1 MSDCR
6 RQAFIDA
13 PVDVVWG
20 LVRDVNR
27 HPEWWPKVVEVECEG
42 LEEGCTYR
50 QVTQTPFGYQEL
62 DVVVDRLEEL
72 RELRIRCVNT
82 GTFVDIA
89 LTPAGTGTFVDA
101 RFGMEPLTART
112 RIFDAVAGKRYF
124 RRWLEQSL
132 DAMQRVAR
140 EQTAEVSAPS
150 GSQQPPV
157 LETQQERSPEAQ
169 LAQEI
174 ERIGRGPVLDDLTTL
189 ETADHDPP
197 QADSPTTVCA
207 VKGPARG
214 DAIALR

>member
-6 RQAFIDA
+6 RQALIDA
-13 PVDVVWG
+13 PVDVVWA

-27 HPEWWPKVVEVECEG
+27 HPDWWPKVVEVECEG

-82 GTFVDIA
+82 GTFVDLA

-101 RFGMEPLTART
+101 RFGMEPLTTRT

-140 EQTAEVSAPS
+140 EESSAPLD
-150 GSQQPPV
+150 GSELNRV
-157 LETQQERSPEAQ
+157 SRAAGASA
-169 LAQEI
+169 
-174 ERIGRGPVLDDLTTL
+174 
-189 ETADHDPP
+189 
-197 QADSPTTVCA
+197 
-207 VKGPARG
+207 
-214 DAIALR
+214 

>member
-6 RQAFIDA
+6 RQALIEA

-27 HPEWWPKVVEVECEG
+27 HPDWWPKVVEVECEG

-82 GTFVDIA
+82 GTFVDLA
-89 LTPAGTGTFVDA
+89 LTPAGTGTFIDA

-112 RIFDAVAGKRYF
+112 RIFDCRRRQAVLPPLARAIA
-124 RRWLEQSL
+124 RRDATRRARGELGATPRRELNVEPMKEAAAPAQS
-132 DAMQRVAR
+132 
-140 EQTAEVSAPS
+140 S
-150 GSQQPPV
+150 
-157 LETQQERSPEAQ
+157 
-169 LAQEI
+169 
-174 ERIGRGPVLDDLTTL
+174 
-189 ETADHDPP
+189 P
-197 QADSPTTVCA
+197 QAAP
-207 VKGPARG
+207 PAPAG
-214 DAIALR
+214 I